1 MKRMRIH
8 VAVDNLNDSIQ
19 FAGKDT
25 GLQDCCT
32 PAESIVTSAGMK

>member
-25 GLQDCCT
+25 GL
-32 PAESIVTSAGMK
+32 PSLLHASGVHRH